1 MDSKIDS
8 LRQTLMQELPR
19 GRSDIPVSAS
29 LPNRRAFLHTSM
41 MAAGGCVLGG
51 SPLALALHGK
61 KAVLFNGKNLDGW
74 IMAENNQTSIWS
86 GDITN
91 LAALVKAITS
101 KSNSAA
107 AYLDSV
113 LDESAKGALAA
124 FDPSDEASVKATGSA
139 LAKNLTG
146 IIKGPSIYEKSRFAD
161 VHLQPET
168 EKLVRSDPQGL
179 SLAEM
184 NRELLVDA
192 FPGDIEPAK
201 PGWTVKDGV
210 MSSTGSGRGVICTT
224 HDYGRFRWMFK
235 IRHVSGD
242 PDHQACVLIFCTR
255 PAPNEIPLDA
265 IGGIQFQVPRG
276 GHWDYRPGHND
287 AGNGEF
293 TPVTKV
299 SFDPHQWSSV
309 EIVADASQGMAR
321 MAVAQPVGSKAV
333 EVLDFKDP
341 AAGKIGPIALQMH
354 NGGLFDEYKD
364 LTVEVNPRSMDLL
377 TAA

>member
-8 LRQTLMQELPR
+8 IHQTLTQDLPR
-19 GRSDIPVSAS
+19 RRSNIPASAS
-29 LPNRRAFLHTSM
+29 LPNRRAFLRTSL
-41 MAAGGCVLGG
+41 MAAGVSVLGG
-51 SPLALALHGK
+51 SPLARALHDK
-61 KAVLFNGKNLDGW
+61 KIALFNGKNLDGW
-74 IMAENNQTSIWS
+74 IMAENSQTSIWS

-101 KSNSAA
+101 KSNGAA
-107 AYLDSV
+107 AYLNSA
-113 LDESAKGALAA
+113 LDESTKGALAA

-139 LAKNLTG
+139 LAKNLTA
-146 IIKGPSIYEKSRFAD
+146 IIKGRSVYEKSRFAD
-161 VHLQPET
+161 VRLRPET
-168 EKLVRSDPQGL
+168 EKLVRSDAQGL
-179 SLAEM
+179 SLVEM

-192 FPGDIEPAK
+192 FPGDIAAVK
-201 PGWTVKDGV
+201 PGWTAKDGV
-210 MSSTGSGRGVICTT
+210 MSSTGSGRGVIYTT
-224 HDYGRFRWMFK
+224 RDYGRFRWMFK

-265 IGGIQFQVPRG
+265 TGGIQFQVPRG

-287 AGNGEF
+287 AGKGEF

-309 EIVADASQGMAR
+309 EIVADASQGLAR

-341 AAGKIGPIALQMH
+341 TAGKIGPIALQMH

-364 LTVEVNPRSMDLL
+364 LTVDVNPRSMDLIT
-377 TAA
+377 TA